1 MTTSYKNHWNKMYA
15 NNLITQLSWYE
26 EEPYPSIQLIEKC
39 AIKNADLIIDI
50 GSGTSTLIP
59 TLLELGYKNICAVDI
74 SDVALEKARK
84 LLGERNSE
92 IRWIVDDITNPA
104 AILDLQDVG
113 VWHDRAVFHFLTAED
128 QRQAYLSTLRKLIK
142 PGGYAIIATF
152 SVDAPDMCSGLPV
165 QRYTAQSLQDILGDG
180 FQLVESLNY
189 TYTQPSGDIRPYI
202 YTRFKKMDN

>member
-1 MTTSYKNHWNKMYA
+1 MYA
-15 NNLITQLSWYE
+15 KNPITQLSWYE

-74 SDVALEKARK
+74 SDVALEKARE

-104 AILDLQDVG
+104 SILDLQDVG
-113 VWHDRAVFHFLTAED
+113 IWHDRAVFHFLTEED
-128 QRQAYLSTLRKLIK
+128 QRQAYLSTLRKLVK
-142 PGGYAIIATF
+142 LGGYAVIATF
-152 SVDAPDMCSGLPV
+152 SFDAPDMCSGLPV
-165 QRYTAQSLQDILGDG
+165 QRYSAQSLQDILGAG
-180 FQLVESLNY
+180 FQLVESLSY
-189 TYTQPSGDIRPYI
+189 TYTQPSGDTRPYI
-202 YTRFKKMDN
+202 YARFKKIDN